1 MSRISEKVHKF
12 IKLAFLYI
20 HFSSCTMILLAGV
33 DIIRMREISKLSGPI
48 MEGEQAIGYGL
59 GAVISSCV
67 YMKSIF
73 LKRFPAEYRRM
84 LFYRWI
90 GFFIIDH
97 AVKFV
102 LVFVLFKAGMLEQ
115 IPAWFSFIFQL
126 FTLFVVIPWL
136 TFLPVRKLSIF
147 LPDP

>member
-1 MSRISEKVHKF
+1 
-12 IKLAFLYI
+12 
-20 HFSSCTMILLAGV
+20 
-33 DIIRMREISKLSGPI
+33 

-102 LVFVLFKAGMLEQ
+102 LVFLFFKAGVCLSRYL
-115 IPAWFSFIFQL
+115 PGFPSYSNYLHFS
-126 FTLFVVIPWL
+126 W
-136 TFLPVRKLSIF
+136 
-147 LPDP
+147 